1 MRLNQCQYF
10 TLKVN
15 LIHAA
20 LIALMLMFDPQTG
33 ADFRID
39 HNAWHGMV
47 HDSFSQ
53 KGSAMGLLIISLL
66 IIKVKK
72 LN

>member
-1 MRLNQCQYF
+1 MR
-10 TLKVN
+10 
-15 LIHAA
+15 A
-20 LIALMLMFDPQTG
+20 LLVALMLMFDPQTG

-39 HNAWHGMV
+39 RNAWHGMV

-53 KGSAMGLLIISLL
+53 KGSAMGLLIKSLL